1 MSAKKAK
8 TFDDRLKL
16 RDDDRPARRRNGNG
30 HPWRILIVDDD
41 EEVHV
46 ATEFA
51 CADVHILGRPL
62 ECLHARSAHEAR
74 NLLSATEDIAV
85 VLLDVVM
92 EAEDAGLKLVRI
104 IREELGLTE
113 VRIILRTGQPGYA
126 PEVEVIRDYDI
137 NDYRTKGELTRTRLV
152 SSLTTAVRSYDQI
165 RTINYS
171 RRGLEKIVRAAS
183 ELFDKHALESMAE
196 GVLMQ
201 MAGLLSLSP
210 NGLVFAQRGC
220 PLDGSDP
227 NRLYVVGAVGRYA
240 DAMNRPLDAL
250 GDARIEQAIRKAML
264 KRQNIHAPDHSVLYL
279 NSGDREE
286 AVFMDSGK
294 RLEPLDQQLLEVFA
308 ANISTGFANV
318 YLFQR
323 LNFLAYYDTLT
334 GLSNRMRLHE
344 QAKSII
350 EAANE
355 QGRYVSLLL
364 LDLDRFK
371 EVNDTLGH
379 HVGDALLA
387 QIGPRLR
394 TALAN
399 VPSLVTRLGGD
410 EFAVLL
416 NGLESVDEAVTWAEC
431 LRAALTQT
439 FEVHGM
445 ALQIGASIGV
455 ARYPEHGEDSHALLR
470 AADVAMYQAKCRN
483 AGVMLYSQEFDAYT
497 PERLAIITD
506 LGQAVRGGQLMLHY
520 QPKVDLRSDRIV
532 GFEALVR
539 WRHPRLGLLYPD
551 AFVHLAEMSEV
562 IQPFT
567 HAVMDIALD
576 NIRQLHEL
584 GHRYPVAINLSA
596 RNLMDSN
603 GLAVLVESIER
614 HGVSYSDIEL
624 ELTETALMHDPESAG
639 KLLDRIAA
647 LGVRLSVDDF
657 GTGYSSLAHLR
668 RLPLYALKIDRS
680 FVRDMANNAQ
690 DATIV
695 RSTIALAHNLGLKVT
710 AEGVEDAATLAMLRE
725 MGCDEV
731 QGYYL
736 CEPLPLEELT
746 PWLNKAVLWSVLS
759 R

>member
-1 MSAKKAK
+1 
-8 TFDDRLKL
+8 
-16 RDDDRPARRRNGNG
+16 
-30 HPWRILIVDDD
+30 
-41 EEVHV
+41 
-46 ATEFA
+46 
-51 CADVHILGRPL
+51 
-62 ECLHARSAHEAR
+62 
-74 NLLSATEDIAV
+74 
-85 VLLDVVM
+85 
-92 EAEDAGLKLVRI
+92 
-104 IREELGLTE
+104 
-113 VRIILRTGQPGYA
+113 
-126 PEVEVIRDYDI
+126 
-137 NDYRTKGELTRTRLV
+137 
-152 SSLTTAVRSYDQI
+152 
-165 RTINYS
+165 
-171 RRGLEKIVRAAS
+171 
-183 ELFDKHALESMAE
+183 
-196 GVLMQ
+196 
-201 MAGLLSLSP
+201 
-210 NGLVFAQRGC
+210 
-220 PLDGSDP
+220 
-227 NRLYVVGAVGRYA
+227 
-240 DAMNRPLDAL
+240 
-250 GDARIEQAIRKAML
+250 
-264 KRQNIHAPDHSVLYL
+264 
-279 NSGDREE
+279 
-286 AVFMDSGK
+286 
-294 RLEPLDQQLLEVFA
+294 
-308 ANISTGFANV
+308 
-318 YLFQR
+318 
-323 LNFLAYYDTLT
+323 
-334 GLSNRMRLHE
+334 
-344 QAKSII
+344 
-350 EAANE
+350 
-355 QGRYVSLLL
+355 
-364 LDLDRFK
+364 
-371 EVNDTLGH
+371 
-379 HVGDALLA
+379 
-387 QIGPRLR
+387 
-394 TALAN
+394 
-399 VPSLVTRLGGD
+399 
-410 EFAVLL
+410 
-416 NGLESVDEAVTWAEC
+416 
-431 LRAALTQT
+431 
-439 FEVHGM
+439 M

-603 GLAVLVESIER
+603 GLAALVGSIER

-680 FVRDMANNAQ
+680 FVRDMANNVQ